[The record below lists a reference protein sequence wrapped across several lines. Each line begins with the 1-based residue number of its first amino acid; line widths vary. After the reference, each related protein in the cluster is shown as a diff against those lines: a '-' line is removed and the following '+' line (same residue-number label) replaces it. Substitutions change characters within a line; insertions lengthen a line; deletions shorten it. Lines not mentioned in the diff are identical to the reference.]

1 MYEIETALSHSCPID
16 ALRLFRGLIQVFDIF
31 SILPTN
37 NILTASHI
45 AYCPKEEDSKNKVG
59 HLYFQTVVNI
69 ALVNK

>member
-16 ALRLFRGLIQVFDIF
+16 ALRLFGGLIQVFDIF
-31 SILPTN
+31 SIPTN